1 MDRLQLFAELIA
13 RDVIKTLLAKVEEEQ
28 KKKGGEESERVTDFQ
43 QP

>member
-13 RDVIKTLLAKVEEEQ
+13 RDVIKTLLAEQEKQ